1 MLVLLRQ
8 GHQLQFCALRL
19 RDLWTVV
26 TSLAVAG
33 EVAGIYPSTGAQM
46 QGLNWVRGEFSKKLE
61 KSFKI
66 PDQL

>member
-1 MLVLLRQ
+1 
-8 GHQLQFCALRL
+8 
-19 RDLWTVV
+19 VV
-26 TSLAVAG
+26 TSLAG